1 MTSPK
6 KVAANRR
13 NALKSTGPKTPEG
26 KARASRN
33 NLRHGVLVA
42 VPVIREMERTE
53 EWDAHLEGVRT
64 SLAPVGYLEEVL
76 VDRAALLLWRMGRVA
91 RFERD
96 SITAGVETAEKA
108 LAEETKFSTS
118 RVDPYVL
125 KLQAERASR
134 AVRVFERLEAAQA
147 DEPVDLEDADAV
159 LHYLDED
166 SASAL
171 EDEEGNYAVVSI
183 PGVPDDEDE
192 RADFDAW
199 TVGLLQGAVAAYGK
213 ATGRTPEGT
222 FFAVSGRAH
231 VERRK
236 ATAGLEDHRD
246 TLARKKAGRLLL
258 DEKVMDRVLRY
269 ETTMER
275 AFLRTLHEL
284 QRLQAVRAGGSVP
297 PPLALDVN
305 VSGASGAGL
314 EG

>member
-1 MTSPK
+1 MTSPRK
-6 KVAANRR
+6 IEANRR
-13 NALKSTGPKTPEG
+13 NALKSTGPRTPEG

-42 VPVIREMERTE
+42 GPVIREMERTE

-96 SITAGVETAEKA
+96 ALTAGVETVEKR
-108 LAEETKFSTS
+108 LQETA
-118 RVDPYVL
+118 RRAMEWVDPEDL
-125 KLQAERASR
+125 KEKLDRATR
-134 AVRVFERLEAAQA
+134 ADRVFSRLQDAPEDEKVER
-147 DEPVDLEDADAV
+147 EDAEAV
-159 LHYLDED
+159 LHYLEED
-166 SASAL
+166 SGPAL
-171 EDEEGNYAVVSI
+171 EDAEGNYRVVSI
-183 PGVPDDEDE
+183 PGVPDDDDE
-192 RADFDAW
+192 RGDFDAW
-199 TVGLLQGAVAAYGK
+199 TMGLLRGGLAAYGK
-213 ATGRTPEGT
+213 ATGRTAGGAASSTWGT
-222 FFAVSGRAH
+222 ASREKETAGKALRDYRAT
-231 VERRK
+231 VERKR
-236 ATAGLEDHRD
+236 AES
-246 TLARKKAGRLLL
+246 LLL
-258 DEKVMDRVLRY
+258 DETVMDRVLRY

-305 VSGASGAGL
+305 VSGASGAGA